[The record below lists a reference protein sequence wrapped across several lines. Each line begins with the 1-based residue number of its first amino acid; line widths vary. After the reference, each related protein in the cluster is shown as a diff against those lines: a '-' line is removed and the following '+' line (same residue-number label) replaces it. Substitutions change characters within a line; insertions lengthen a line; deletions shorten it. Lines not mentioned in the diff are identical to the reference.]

1 MEAYPITIKAAS
13 AEQTDGETHWR
24 GDPAGRC
31 LHELTQHR
39 HTFLLFSAVTITGF
53 IDQTVTQGGLYL
65 VPGEVRVVSR
75 TPDCSLY
82 HELPSFRWLSFG
94 YPTAAIFI
102 SWDKQQQ
109 SETVPIPSFPDV
121 ELGEEKQPLS

>member
-1 MEAYPITIKAAS
+1 MQS
-13 AEQTDGETHWR
+13 RQETHWR